1 MKDRLPADPFE
12 RIQAGL
18 KVSLETPVMS
28 GQMAMPD
35 VQREDPDNIR
45 PLEEEWQAARKRVEE
60 CNAKRDWMGVLNIL
74 LEMSNNDR
82 HPEAYLARLQAAW
95 LVVKLPEAPVTYVV
109 IVLYNLLAS
118 LEAGHPAAGPLAALA
133 NLMALHR
140 TPDHPDRELAQM
152 QAQQMWDMA
161 AHNLGIAPGSH
172 FESWMER
179 NGLNDPNAF
188 VPRIMG
194 MLEKMENRD
203 WWIDRDAVQEDMMRE
218 G

>member
-1 MKDRLPADPFE
+1 MVERLPADPFE

-18 KVSLETPVMS
+18 KISLERPMLSNELT
-28 GQMAMPD
+28 MPG
-35 VQREDPDNIR
+35 VKREDPDSVR
-45 PLEEEWQAARKRVEE
+45 PLEEEWQAARQRIAQF
-60 CNAKRDWMGVLNIL
+60 NAQRNWMGVLNTL

-95 LVVKLPEAPVTYVV
+95 LVVKLPQAPVSHVV

-118 LEAGHPAAGPLAALA
+118 LESGHPAAGPLAALA

-140 TPDHPDRELAQM
+140 TPDHPERELAQM

-161 AHNLGIAPGSH
+161 AHNLGIEPGSH

-179 NGLNDPNAF
+179 NGLNDPNSF

-194 MLEKMENRD
+194 MLEKMENRP
-203 WWIDRDAVQEDMMRE
+203 WWIDKEAIQEDMMQQA
-218 G
+218 